1 MEPSSY
7 DTSRYLAAKRSVDDR
22 ALHRGVL
29 EAFRDQ
35 LGAFAHRPLRVLELG
50 AGLGNM
56 VRRLWDFAL
65 IRDAHYTLLDRD
77 GECLREAAARISG
90 WGAGLGELNRDGAR
104 LRLRAGAG
112 EIEVTFADAELF
124 GWLRDCPPG
133 TFDVVLAHAVLD
145 LVDVPSLL
153 PLLWR
158 ALTPGALGWLTIN
171 FDGETILLPELP
183 LDREIM
189 HLYHRSMDVRVIDG
203 RAAGHSK
210 TGRRLLEQLPAS
222 GATVIDAGC
231 SDWVVRPS
239 DRRYPEDESYFLH
252 HIVHTIDAELR
263 AHKELDAGR
272 FGAWVK
278 ARHVQIEAGELVY
291 IAHQLDVLARAPGSA
306 GAADAHGENLR

>member
-7 DTSRYLAAKRSVDDR
+7 ATNRYLAAKRSVDDR

-29 EAFRDQ
+29 DGFRRQ
-35 LGAFAHRPLRVLELG
+35 LQTVAHRPLRVLELG

-56 VRRLWDFAL
+56 VTRLWDLEL

-77 GECLREAAARISG
+77 AESLREAAVQLTA
-90 WGAGLGELNRDGAR
+90 WGDTVGDLQGDVGLV
-104 LRLRAGAG
+104 RLRADAG
-112 EIEVTFADAELF
+112 ELEVTFADAELF
-124 GWLRDCPPG
+124 GYLRDCPPA

-158 ALTPGALGWLTIN
+158 AVTPGALAWLTIN

-189 HLYHRSMDVRVIDG
+189 HLYHRSMDLRVIDG

-231 SDWVVRPS
+231 SDWVVRPACGG
-239 DRRYPEDESYFLH
+239 YPEDESYFLH
-252 HIVHTIDAELR
+252 HIVHTIDTELR
-263 AHKELDAGR
+263 AHKELDPAR
-272 FGAWVK
+272 FAAWVK
-278 ARHVQIEAGELVY
+278 ARHTQIEAGQLVY
-291 IAHQLDVLARAPGSA
+291 IAHQLDMLARAPGA
-306 GAADAHGENLR
+306 AVGADAAGSGAR